1 MLVVG
6 AAEHDS
12 PLTGRNRRIRGEASV
27 PHALRNLMLRKI
39 YISLL

>member
-27 PHALRNLMLRKI
+27 PRALRNLMLRKI